1 MQLTVRPMIHFA
13 RKNPVLDIAFLA
25 ALVTSLIVKPD
36 ARYLDYFD
44 LRTLSCLLCTLAVV
58 DALKDIDFFY
68 TLARRL
74 VATFKNLRACVL
86 SLVLITY
93 VGSMFI
99 ANDMALITFLP
110 LGYFV
115 LNETN
120 QRGRMAFVFI
130 LQNIAA
136 NLGGM
141 LTPFGNP
148 QNLYLYSHFSIGNL
162 EFMRIMLPPFLLSA
176 VLIFACCFFVKKTP
190 VSLINREEKPMD
202 KKRVAIYLVLFFM
215 TLAVVFRLIPW
226 WLGLALIVLP
236 VLVMDANAVKT
247 VDWPLLCT
255 FVCFFVFSGN
265 MARIPAVR
273 DFLGGLMA
281 KDALLYSTL
290 SCQVISNVPS
300 AVLLSQFTQNYPAL
314 LVGVNIGGTGTLIAS
329 LASLITFRN
338 YLHFDRPHIGSYL
351 KLFAVMNFAF
361 LGVLLLAMEWIL

>member
-1 MQLTVRPMIHFA
+1 MQLTARPLIVFA
-13 RKNPVLDIAFLA
+13 RKNPVLDTAFIA
-25 ALVTSLIVKPD
+25 ALATMLFVAPD
-36 ARYLDYFD
+36 AAYLSYFD

-68 TLARRL
+68 RMARRL
-74 VATFKNLRACVL
+74 VSAFRDLRACVF

-110 LGYFV
+110 LGYFM
-115 LNETN
+115 LSETN

-148 QNLYLYSHFSIGNL
+148 QNLYLYSHFQIENM
-162 EFMRIMLPPFLLSA
+162 EFLRIMLPPFLLSA
-176 VLIFACCFFVKKTP
+176 VLILLCCLTVRPLP
-190 VSLINREEKPMD
+190 VTLVNREEKPIN
-202 KKRVAIYLVLFFM
+202 KSRAAVYLILFAM
-215 TLAVVFRLIPW
+215 TLLVVFRVIPW
-226 WLGLALIVLP
+226 WLGLTLIVGPLLFLDP
-236 VLVMDANAVKT
+236 NAVKT
-247 VDWPLLCT
+247 VDWPLLGT

-265 MARIPAVR
+265 MARIPTVR
-273 DFLGGLMA
+273 VFLGDLMQ
-281 KDALLYSTL
+281 KDALLFSSL

-329 LASLITFRN
+329 LASLITFRS
-338 YLHFDRPHIGSYL
+338 YLHYDRAHIGSYL
-351 KLFAVMNFAF
+351 KLFTVMNFLF
-361 LGVLLLAMEWIL
+361 LGVLLAVMEIIL

>member
-1 MQLTVRPMIHFA
+1 MQLTARPFISFA
-13 RKNPVLDIAFLA
+13 RKNPVLDVAFFA
-25 ALVTSLIVKPD
+25 AVATMFAVRPD
-36 ARYLDYFD
+36 AAYLEYFD

-68 TLARRL
+68 RIARRL
-74 VATFKNLRACVL
+74 VSVFKNLRACVL

-115 LNETN
+115 LSETN
-120 QRGRMAFVFI
+120 QRGKMAFVFI

-148 QNLYLYSHFSIGNL
+148 QNLYLYSHFQIGNM
-162 EFMRIMLPPFLLSA
+162 EFMRIMLPPFLISA
-176 VLIFACCFFVKKTP
+176 VLIFACCFFLKAMP
-190 VSLINREEKPMD
+190 VTLINREERPMN
-202 KKRVAIYLVLFFM
+202 KRRVAVYLLLFAM
-215 TLAVVFRLIPW
+215 TLLVVFRVIEW
-226 WLGLALIVLP
+226 WLGLALIIGPL
-236 VLVMDANAVKT
+236 LFLDLNAVEK
-247 VDWPLLCT
+247 VDWALLST

-273 DFLGGLMA
+273 SFFSGLMQ
-281 KDALLYSTL
+281 KDALLFSTL

-300 AVLLSQFTQNYPAL
+300 AVLLSQFTENYPAL

-338 YLHFDRPHIGSYL
+338 YLHYDRPHIGKYL
-351 KLFAVMNFAF
+351 KLFTIMNFAF
-361 LGVLLLAMEWIL
+361 LSILLVAMEWML